1 VRDLIKEG
9 DRIRTVINQS
19 SLTNVFST
27 VLDLHR
33 TYYHEGI
40 FVAQSIITVMIRSSC
55 RRGPWM
61 DLEQSECSR
70 ALLAHVIEL
79 RGSSTPRSRVI
90 IHHVALDG
98 V

>member
-1 VRDLIKEG
+1 MRELIKEG

-33 TYYHEGI
+33 TYYPEGI
-40 FVAQSIITVMIRSSC
+40 FVAQLIITVMVRRSC
-55 RRGPWM
+55 RRVPLSKVNVLGHYLLM
-61 DLEQSECSR
+61 SLSFEGARLQS
-70 ALLAHVIEL
+70 LPL
-79 RGSSTPRSRVI
+79 
-90 IHHVALDG
+90 HHVALDE